1 MVRFI
6 HEPVEHLILSLNQT
20 LQDVLATVLTI
31 YVTSDMAL
39 SFKAAL
45 DIRTMLEK
53 MTKVKEEME
62 KVQGRLDAI
71 IAFAGPRVSQEAER
85 FQVKYRVNEILQDI
99 KTRLDIL
106 QPKDGGSD
114 VNLREVAEQ
123 FREEIEQLKNK
134 YIVVRE
140 RRSSLRER
148 LGFYKRS
155 MLKSHPSITSR
166 KFADALQELKEI
178 AQEKRKKK

>member
-1 MVRFI
+1 
-6 HEPVEHLILSLNQT
+6 
-20 LQDVLATVLTI
+20 
-31 YVTSDMAL
+31 
-39 SFKAAL
+39 
-45 DIRTMLEK
+45 
-53 MTKVKEEME
+53 ME

-178 AQEKRKKK
+178 AQPCHLLAGFIFESGALINGEYTGLALLRSPSCLYAEGFRFKLLCHNACLLYTSSWRVSLLS

>member
-1 MVRFI
+1 MVRYMQ
-6 HEPVEHLILSLNQT
+6 EHFNSRPEEL
-20 LQDVLATVLTI
+20 V
-31 YVTSDMAL
+31 
-39 SFKAAL
+39 AA
-45 DIRTMLEK
+45 I
-53 MTKVKEEME
+53 
-62 KVQGRLDAI
+62 
-71 IAFAGPRVSQEAER
+71 GPSICVDCYEVSE
-85 FQVKYRVNEILQDI
+85 
-99 KTRLDIL
+99 
-106 QPKDGGSD
+106 
-114 VNLREVAEQ
+114 EVAEQ